1 MRNAS
6 MAPIKIRFAKD
17 FEMMEARMRRL
28 MENMFGHWSGQS
40 IAASPKFQPAADIY
54 ETPLALIIRMELA
67 GLTKA
72 DISLTVHRQELVVGG
87 RRRFPQAD
95 PVQRFHRL
103 EIEYGSFERRF
114 QLPRAV
120 DETGVEAEYINGI
133 LVIKLLWRQASP
145 PLHIAIKEEE

>member
-1 MRNAS
+1 
-6 MAPIKIRFAKD
+6 MAPIKIKFAKD
-17 FEMMEARMRRL
+17 FEMMEARMKRL

-40 IAASPKFQPAADIY
+40 ISASPKFQPAADIY
-54 ETPLALIIRMELA
+54 ETPQALIIRMELA
-67 GLTKA
+67 GLNKA
-72 DISLTVHRQELVVGG
+72 DLSLTVHRQELVVVG

-114 QLPRAV
+114 HLPRAV
-120 DETGVEAEYINGI
+120 DETGVEAEYNNGI
-133 LVIKLLWRQASP
+133 LIIKLLWRQASP

>member
-1 MRNAS
+1 

-54 ETPLALIIRMELA
+54 ETPQALIIRMELA

-114 QLPRAV
+114 QLPRFV
-120 DETGVEAEYINGI
+120 DETGVEAEYHNGI

>member
-1 MRNAS
+1 

-54 ETPLALIIRMELA
+54 ETPQALIIRMELA

-114 QLPRAV
+114 QLPRFV

>member
-1 MRNAS
+1 

-54 ETPLALIIRMELA
+54 ETPQALIIRMELA

-120 DETGVEAEYINGI
+120 DETGVEAEYSNGI

>member
-1 MRNAS
+1 MKLPR
-6 MAPIKIRFAKD
+6 
-17 FEMMEARMRRL
+17 
-28 MENMFGHWSGQS
+28 H
-40 IAASPKFQPAADIY
+40 
-54 ETPLALIIRMELA
+54 LIIRMELA

-120 DETGVEAEYINGI
+120 DETGVEAEYNNGI